1 MLDMFHGEL
10 LDVEEHLWAM
20 APGDWIPP
28 GESSPPGEGHPPPDA
43 LAPDPEAVRI
53 IKQLL
58 EEPELLR
65 TFFQPVVSLAEGRVI
80 GYEAL
85 TRGPAGT
92 VLESPRVLFSLARR
106 AGLLLELDRLS
117 RLLAVRRAAALV
129 PPDALLFLNVASVAP
144 LLGENVNP
152 PTGATPPAPD
162 PPASAAGKPAAS
174 PRDALYLFE
183 LKAELQHP
191 AVLELSEE
199 DPSLRNPL
207 LAPVLPD
214 LRARGWQFSLD
225 DFGVAFSGLASLV
238 ELQPEWLK
246 LDRVLVKGLASDLRQ
261 RRFLATLVEGARRAG
276 INVVAEQV
284 ETLDELAV
292 LLAENVAFA
301 QGYVLASPAPVP
313 PSLRP
318 EVMELLTKHQ
328 RP

>member
-1 MLDMFHGEL
+1 MLLGEL
-10 LDVEEHLWAM
+10 LVVEEHLWAI

-28 GESSPPGEGHPPPDA
+28 GEPSAPDEGHPLPDA
-43 LAPDPEAVRI
+43 PAPDPEAVRI

-58 EEPELLR
+58 EEPEFLR

-85 TRGPAGT
+85 TRGPSGT

-117 RLLAVRRAAALV
+117 RLLAVRRAAGLV
-129 PPDALLFLNVASVAP
+129 PPDDLLFLNVASVAP
-144 LLGENVNP
+144 LLRVTVTP
-152 PTGATPPAPD
+152 PAGATPSTPGM
-162 PPASAAGKPAAS
+162 AAAEAGAPAAC
-174 PRDALYLFE
+174 PRDALYLDE
-183 LKAELQHP
+183 LKAELRHP

-199 DPSLRNPL
+199 DPSLRDPL
-207 LAPVLPD
+207 LAPILPA
-214 LRARGWQFSLD
+214 LRAKGWQFSLD

-246 LDRVLVKGLASDLRQ
+246 LDRVLVKGLASDPRR

-301 QGYVLASPAPVP
+301 QGYVLAPPAPVP
-313 PSLRP
+313 PSLSP
-318 EVMELLTKHQ
+318 EAMELLTKYQ